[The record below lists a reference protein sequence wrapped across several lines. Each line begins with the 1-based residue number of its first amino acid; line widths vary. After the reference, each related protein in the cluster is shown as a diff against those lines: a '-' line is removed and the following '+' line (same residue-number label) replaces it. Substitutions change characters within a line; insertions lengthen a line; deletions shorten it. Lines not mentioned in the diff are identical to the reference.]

1 MLRIQCTRGSALG
14 GTSHHALVSVADEW
28 SMAANCKEV
37 AFAEGLRGADA
48 MLGKPHKSVCSMFRK
63 LNTSITKSAKG
74 NAPLRLPHRPRQALL
89 QAYNSIGR
97 N

>member
-14 GTSHHALVSVADEW
+14 GTSHHALVSVADER

-37 AFAEGLRGADA
+37 AFAEGQRGGRYA
-48 MLGKPHKSVCSMFRK
+48 GKAPQKRMFHK

-74 NAPLRLPHRPRQALL
+74 NARLRLPHRPRQALL